1 MTRKF
6 LPAATLALA
15 ICMAAP
21 GVNAA
26 SVFPNKSDMGVV
38 AEFTTAVSSIIDEFE
53 ADHSARR
60 QAAHTLESGDIFAG
74 PYRLLVS
81 NAGDQKSSG
90 MVLASL
96 GLMALIFQRR
106 RSM

>member
-1 MTRKF
+1 MTRKL
-6 LPAATLALA
+6 LPAATVALG

-21 GVNAA
+21 GAHAA
-26 SVFPNKSDMGVV
+26 NVFPNGSDMGVV
-38 AEFTTAVSSIIDEFE
+38 AEFTTAVSSIINEFE

-60 QAAHTLESGDIFAG
+60 QAAHTLKSGDIFAG

-81 NAGDQKSSG
+81 NPGDRESSG

-106 RSM
+106 RSL